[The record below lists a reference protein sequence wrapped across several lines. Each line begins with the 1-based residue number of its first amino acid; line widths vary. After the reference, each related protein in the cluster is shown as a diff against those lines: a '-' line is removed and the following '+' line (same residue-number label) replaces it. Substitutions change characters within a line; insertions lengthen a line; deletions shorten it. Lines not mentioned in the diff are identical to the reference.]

1 MVCEDKAQ
9 DMKIEKKV
17 ILIHPDDDGI
27 QSWFRDICYSRASF
41 RWKSWKAN
49 TYFFPFLFHEK
60 DQSLKTPTP
69 PPPQFSKQ
77 VVQLRPRT

>member
-1 MVCEDKAQ
+1 MMEFSLSLGIFAIHVPVLDEKA
-9 DMKIEKKV
+9 EKQ
-17 ILIHPDDDGI
+17 IH
-27 QSWFRDICYSRASF
+27 
-41 RWKSWKAN
+41 
-49 TYFFPFLFHEK
+49 TFFPFLFHAK